1 MNLDRLQQLKQKLIQ
16 EKKLSTIWSFY
27 MDEFADLP
35 EFIEVGEP
43 RANPFLEAVIQQI
56 CQKMFG
62 KTSKIDDIL
71 IIYIAEYD
79 FFHAPLQVEQRIGG
93 VIYFADVNVG
103 LLAVSATFPPTDEV
117 KYSRFSGL
125 PIHRAP
131 TSHDYN

>member
-1 MNLDRLQQLKQKLIQ
+1 
-16 EKKLSTIWSFY
+16 

-62 KTSKIDDIL
+62 KTSKIDDLL

-79 FFHAPLQVEQRIGG
+79 FFHAPLQVEQGIGG
-93 VIYFADVNVG
+93 VIYFADVNTG

-117 KYSRFSGL
+117 KYSRFSAL
-125 PIHRAP
+125 PRHQASA
-131 TSHDYN
+131 SHDHN